1 MFLLALTNALDKHRV
16 KYALVGGYAVAL
28 HGAVRGTVD
37 VDIVIQLK
45 QSAFN
50 KAEQALMELGLQP
63 RLPVSADDVFLFR
76 EEYIKNKNLIAWSFS
91 NPDNPTEILDIII
104 TEDLNDIEP
113 VIKNIMGKNIRVADI
128 ASLIA
133 MKTRS
138 GRPQDIEDVKA
149 LQKILSEEME

>member
-45 QSAFN
+45 QNAFN

-104 TEDLNDIEP
+104 TEDLNDMKP
-113 VIKNIMGKNIRVADI
+113 VIKNVMGKNIRVADI

-149 LQKILSEEME
+149 LQKILSEEVK

>member
-104 TEDLNDIEP
+104 TEDLNDMEP
-113 VIKNIMGKNIRVADI
+113 VIKNVMGKNIRVADI

>member
-104 TEDLNDIEP
+104 TEDLDDMKS
-113 VIKNIMGKNIRVADI
+113 VMKNVMGKNIRVIDI
-128 ASLIA
+128 ANLIA